1 MSFILLSQI
10 RRMNNSTAII
20 GGGAA
25 GLMALSILGHEAFVL
40 EHRNECGRKLLISGG
55 GRCNF
60 TTSDNI
66 ETLITRYYDKKNFVS
81 PALYGFPPEKIRSY
95 FASLE
100 VNSIREESGKIFPA
114 SGKAIDIVDAL
125 QKNEGKIFY
134 GERIR
139 GIRKEDG
146 LFVIDTDKKQHRA
159 KYLIIA
165 TGGITFPETGSD
177 GSLNSLI
184 TSLGHTIVSQRGVL
198 TEIMCPSLPLF
209 KAEGVSLNMSLKK
222 GKIRMSGEAVITK
235 RGISGPLAENFSHY
249 LERED
254 EVSLAF
260 LSLRRESFSL
270 FSQKALLKNALPLPE
285 RLTEAVI
292 PSLAGKRIAELS
304 NADKDT
310 VIKALA
316 ENRTEVRLNERRA
329 MCTRGGVDTAEI
341 DRKSM
346 ESKIVE
352 NLYFAGEVIDVDGE
366 CGGYNI
372 TWAFSSAAMAAGSIR
387 KKNNLMLS

>member
-40 EHRNECGRKLLISGG
+40 EHGNVCGRKLLISGG

-95 FASLE
+95 FASLG
-100 VNSIREESGKIFPA
+100 VNSRREESGKIFPA

-177 GSLNSLI
+177 GSLNPFI
-184 TSLGHTIVSQRGVL
+184 TSLGHTMVSQRGVL

-346 ESKIVE
+346 ESRIVE

-372 TWAFSSAAMAAGSIR
+372 TWAFSSAATAAGSIR

>member
-40 EHRNECGRKLLISGG
+40 EHGNVCGRKLLISGG

-95 FASLE
+95 FASLG
-100 VNSIREESGKIFPA
+100 VNSIREENGKIFPK

-177 GSLNSLI
+177 GSLNPFI

-292 PSLAGKRIAELS
+292 PSLAEKRIAELS

-346 ESKIVE
+346 ESRIVE